1 MRMAS
6 PKSFFRV
13 FTERGSLLT
22 LAVAA
27 ALLVGIAGPAS
38 AQFFF
43 NFGGS
48 PRPQPRSGGGWFGGD
63 LFTPFQQQAPRRVVR
78 EDFSRAPP
86 PEKRETVPER
96 NVLVLG
102 DAMADWLAY
111 GLEDAYADQPDI
123 GVIRKHKAYSG
134 LIKYQPKGEPAD
146 WAAAAKAILATEK
159 PEAIVVMLG
168 LNDRIP
174 IHEPAAEKSDKKNDK
189 KDARAKPEAKPA
201 DTAKPNGEAGAK
213 PDDKAVDSE
222 LSPDD
227 TADDAPPAITPEKSA
242 RSPNGLYEFREE
254 RWVELYTKKIE
265 EMIGVLK
272 SKGVPV
278 VWVGLP
284 AIRGPKGTS
293 DMLFL
298 DSLYR
303 DAAGKAGIT
312 YVDVWDGFVD
322 EAGRYLQQGPDFE
335 GQIRRLRSYDGV
347 YFTQAGARKL
357 AHYVEREITRL
368 LAARSAPI
376 TLPTEPATP
385 DANAQPGQP
394 APRPLAGPILPLVA
408 SSVGTDQ
415 LLGGPGRG
423 RPRSTRWRREP
434 WSRASRWQRL
444 PAAPTISAGHAAR
457 SGANRRRA
465 KHRSQPLHPVQR
477 LCLRPPRPRRYRRR
491 PSRRNLGKFNPAR
504 RDCANSSEDLATRRA
519 RRSRCNWGR
528 DRGATS
534 DARPGPRILHA
545 IERDGF
551 SSICNGMSSAP
562 PSPLGLPWERVGV
575 RGYGLSSER
584 CPSPDLLRKSTS
596 PFGARC
602 TEPPS
607 RPRKNKRARNHGDGA
622 NPAERIV
629 LVRLGRL

>member
-13 FTERGSLLT
+13 FTERGPLIT
-22 LAVAA
+22 LAVAV

-43 NFGGS
+43 NFGGQ
-48 PRPQPRSGGGWFGGD
+48 PRPQPRSGGHGWFGGD
-63 LFTPFQQQAPRRVVR
+63 LFTPFQQQAPKQRVVR

-111 GLEDAYADQPDI
+111 GLEDAYADQPEI
-123 GVIRKHKAYSG
+123 GVMRKHKTYSG
-134 LIKYQPKGEPAD
+134 LIKYQPRGEPAD

-174 IHEPAAEKSDKKNDK
+174 IHEPAADKSDKKNDK
-189 KDARAKPEAKPA
+189 KDARAKPDAKPA
-201 DTAKPNGEAGAK
+201 DPAKPNAEPGAK

-227 TADDAPPAITPEKSA
+227 AADDAPPSITPEKSA

-415 LLGGPGRG
+415 LLGGPGSRPAAVDPLAARTLVKGEPLAPPAGRADDFVGRG
-423 RPRSTRWRREP
+423 ARSDANRPRAKRR
-434 WSRASRWQRL
+434 SRPLR
-444 PAAPTISAGHAAR
+444 PAAP
-457 SGANRRRA
+457 
-465 KHRSQPLHPVQR
+465 QPL
-477 LCLRPPRPRRYRRR
+477 PP
-491 PSRRNLGKFNPAR
+491 GDGWAR
-504 RDCANSSEDLATRRA
+504 DHGDARATQAEETSANSVRPAGTARVVWRIWQRAAPAAGVATPGTAATAQRRTRGLGPGFFTVSDLTR
-519 RRSRCNWGR
+519 
-528 DRGATS
+528 
-534 DARPGPRILHA
+534 
-545 IERDGF
+545 
-551 SSICNGMSSAP
+551 
-562 PSPLGLPWERVGV
+562 
-575 RGYGLSSER
+575 
-584 CPSPDLLRKSTS
+584 
-596 PFGARC
+596 
-602 TEPPS
+602 
-607 RPRKNKRARNHGDGA
+607 
-622 NPAERIV
+622 
-629 LVRLGRL
+629 